1 MGGETMTIDEFV
13 KNIEQTFNVK
23 VTKGEFFTE
32 SGWNPLEVLL
42 NSQQLQNFIMKFG
55 KNGEFTGAKY
65 NVKQNGVV
73 TFQATKGQS
82 IVSILQRI

>member
-1 MGGETMTIDEFV
+1 MTIDEFV

-23 VTKGEFFTE
+23 VTKGEFFTD

-55 KNGEFTGAKY
+55 RNGEFTGAKY
-65 NVKQNGVV
+65 NVTQNVV
-73 TFQATKGQS
+73 TFQAAKGQS